1 MPQRPARSRVDDT
14 AGDLGSLVR
23 LGLADPPPE
32 PGAPPPAS
40 DLPDAAQSGME
51 SANEARLQAALGEAG
66 VTKGVRD
73 EHVIDVLA
81 RLDPADVDAVTA
93 WLKQK
98 KDKDD
103 GPKK

>member
-1 MPQRPARSRVDDT
+1 MPQRPARPRVDET

-32 PGAPPPAS
+32 PAPPPAHE
-40 DLPDAAQSGME
+40 LPDAAQSGME
-51 SANEARLQAALGEAG
+51 RANEARLQAALSESG
-66 VTKGVRD
+66 VSKGGRD

-81 RLDPADVDAVTA
+81 RLDPADVDAVAA

-98 KDKDD
+98 KDKDET